1 MIRRLTLLVAL
12 APSVVAAATAA
23 LGPFQIDVPSRGFEE
38 HCVRLAAGEQ
48 VRYRYAATAD
58 VDFNIHYHRG
68 NEVFYPVKASGSRSA
83 GADFTAPQADTYCLM
98 WERKGEGAA
107 RIDGAVERVR
117 Q

>member
-1 MIRRLTLLVAL
+1 MNRRLIPWLAL
-12 APSVVAAATAA
+12 TPSVVAAATAA
-23 LGPFQIDVPSRGFEE
+23 LGPFRLDVPARGFEE
-38 HCVRLAAGEQ
+38 HCVKLAAGDL

-68 NEVFYPVKASGSRSA
+68 NEVFYPVKTSGSRSA
-83 GADFTAPQADTYCLM
+83 DNTFTAPLADTYCLM

-107 RIDGAVERVR
+107 RIDGAVERAR